1 MPETLKAACWSFAAT
16 DDPAA
21 NRARVL
27 EGIAT
32 AAEGGARVLLVP
44 ECGLTGYPSAARTD
58 LSSLDWS
65 AVAEAERELADRARE
80 AGLVLVLGTASR
92 SGEGATNDAL
102 ACGAVESPVR
112 YRKRSLTP
120 VDKKHFVPGREPVL
134 VEHAGWRFGLA
145 ICYDLRFPRVFAE
158 LSRAGADAFL
168 VIAHLAGP
176 EPEPGTK
183 ARIMPA
189 HCASRSGE
197 WATPL
202 LLCNTA
208 AADRWLDSGHWDAR
222 GLAGESA
229 GDGLLVVSL
238 TPREGLPRW
247 YTTMH
252 ADAHASFFAAEESP

>member
-1 MPETLKAACWSFAAT
+1 MPETVKAACWSFTAS
-16 DDPAA
+16 DSVVQ
-21 NRARVL
+21 NRTLIA
-27 EGIAT
+27 EGIA
-32 AAEGGARVLLVP
+32 AARKAGARVLLTP
-44 ECGLTGYPSAARTD
+44 ECGLTGYPSAARAD
-58 LSSLDWS
+58 LADLDWS
-65 AVAEAERELADRARE
+65 AVGEAEGELAARARE

-92 SGEGATNDAL
+92 SGEGATNDVL

-120 VDKKHFVPGREPVL
+120 VDKKHFVPGREPAL

-158 LSRAGADAFL
+158 LARAGADAFL

-202 LLCNTA
+202 LICNTA

-229 GDGLLVVSL
+229 GDGFLVVSL
-238 TPREGLPRW
+238 TPRERLPRW
-247 YTTMH
+247 YTTLH
-252 ADAHASFFAAEESP
+252 ADAHASFFGAEESP